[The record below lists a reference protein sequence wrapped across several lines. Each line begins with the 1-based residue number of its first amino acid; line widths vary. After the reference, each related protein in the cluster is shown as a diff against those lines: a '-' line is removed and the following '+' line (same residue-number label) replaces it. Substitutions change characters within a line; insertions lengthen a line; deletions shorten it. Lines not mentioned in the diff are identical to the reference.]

1 VVSASIRG
9 RSGPS
14 AEPINPLSVRFMLS
28 SLDSIG
34 TQRVKPILSPK
45 TCGEHAEKC
54 MRLAESLP
62 EGRSRQ
68 LFAELAER
76 WTKRAADLE
85 KCQAVLDEAVAPAA
99 PYRFSSRIG
108 KNSAPT
114 R

>member
-1 VVSASIRG
+1 
-9 RSGPS
+9 
-14 AEPINPLSVRFMLS
+14 MLS

-34 TQRVKPILSPK
+34 TQRVKPMLSPK
-45 TCGEHAEKC
+45 TCREHAEKC
-54 MRLAESLP
+54 VRLAESLP

-85 KCQAVLDEAVAPAA
+85 KCQSVLDEAVAPTA

-108 KNSAPT
+108 KTSAPNQ
-114 R
+114 